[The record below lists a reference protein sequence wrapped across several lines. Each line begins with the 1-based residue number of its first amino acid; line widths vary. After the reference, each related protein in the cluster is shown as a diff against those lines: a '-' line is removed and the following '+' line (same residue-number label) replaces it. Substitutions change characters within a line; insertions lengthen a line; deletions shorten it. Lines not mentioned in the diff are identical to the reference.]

1 MNFWIIKM
9 SRYIFGIKT
18 FNILKSLDQS
28 QYSSFQRMKSSLQ
41 IVRERASHLKKKQ
54 LLLIIR
60 IMIWHWKYGTNINVL
75 NAVNVIR
82 THISYLKFWHWWHFN
97 VLTFIFNY
105 FNDFK
110 KQIFLIL
117 SPQYNKSKDIL

>member
-1 MNFWIIKM
+1 MNYKDVALHISYKNFLYLKITTSKSINIVVSKEWNHPWKFSEKELHILE
-9 SRYIFGIKT
+9 KT
-18 FNILKSLDQS
+18 
-28 QYSSFQRMKSSLQ
+28 
-41 IVRERASHLKKKQ
+41 Q

-75 NAVNVIR
+75 NTVNVIR
-82 THISYLKFWHWWHFN
+82 THISYLKFWRWWHFN